1 MTGSFAPSDKALSE
15 TPEMEKYVCDYFI
28 TEDMISMSF
37 SYSIAEFA
45 YNTVKR
51 TAYFSDVGFFNPND
65 NRLPTLFDNRCP
77 MLLEG
82 QWFQPKEIDSFDSI
96 KEKLSSMTVKNRSYL
111 YVTDQIG
118 NYIQV
123 GGYKD
128 SFTVEKRVYTTPTS
142 YTHCKAGYCGSGYS
156 SDLSAIIIAGNSVKI
171 KQNQIL
177 SKSTVEQLF
186 LDFFQD
192 IETVNSIEWIEMDM

>member
-1 MTGSFAPSDKALSE
+1 MNGSFAPSDKALSE

-96 KEKLSSMTVKNRSYL
+96 KEKLSSRTVKNRSYL
-111 YVTDQIG
+111 YV
-118 NYIQV
+118 
-123 GGYKD
+123 
-128 SFTVEKRVYTTPTS
+128 
-142 YTHCKAGYCGSGYS
+142 
-156 SDLSAIIIAGNSVKI
+156 LW
-171 KQNQIL
+171 L
-177 SKSTVEQLF
+177 
-186 LDFFQD
+186 
-192 IETVNSIEWIEMDM
+192 WIFE